1 MKHCIAIISL
11 ILASFTPL
19 FASYDEAL
27 KLFDEKKLRESLK
40 MIADELDVKKDT
52 DPASPNYK
60 LRFLAAHIHWKLGN
74 FDPSLQ
80 HFKKCMQIRP
90 ESEDPYIDAS
100 LMLISAKKLNDAES
114 IIKRGLE
121 IKKSPMLYFAYGKL
135 AMHNENFW
143 KAKEMLEKA
152 IALDPEL
159 YPAYN
164 SLGITL
170 MKLNR
175 PSEANTAFSAA
186 LSLHPNSAEIMNNLG
201 SSFMALGKYDISMKY
216 FEKATLIDP
225 ENETIKAN
233 LQFAKSKSGK

>member
-1 MKHCIAIISL
+1 MKYCIVLFTLLFST
-11 ILASFTPL
+11 LAPL
-19 FASYDEAL
+19 YASYEDAL
-27 KLFDEKKLRESLK
+27 KLFDEKKFHESLK
-40 MIADELDVKKDT
+40 MIADELDVKKDS
-52 DPASPNYK
+52 DPSSANYK

-74 FDPSLQ
+74 WESSFL

-90 ESEDPYIDAS
+90 ESEDPYIDVS
-100 LMLISAKKLNDAES
+100 LMLLSAKKINDAEQMV
-114 IIKRGLE
+114 KRGLE
-121 IKKSPMLYFAYGKL
+121 IKKSPMLYVVYGKIAL
-135 AMHNENFW
+135 HNENFW

-175 PSEANTAFSAA
+175 FSEANTAFSAA
-186 LSLHPNSAEIMNNLG
+186 LSINPNSAEIMNNLG
-201 SSFMALGKYDISMKY
+201 YSFMAMGKYDISIKY

-225 ENETIKAN
+225 ESETIKAN
-233 LQFAKSKSGK
+233 LQFAKSKAGK

>member
-1 MKHCIAIISL
+1 MKYLIVILSL
-11 ILASFTPL
+11 VVAPL
-19 FASYDEAL
+19 YASYDDAL

-40 MIADELDVKKDT
+40 MIADELDVKKDS
-52 DPASPNYK
+52 DPSSPNYK

-74 FDPSLQ
+74 YEPSLL

-100 LMLISAKKLNDAES
+100 LMLLNAKKFSDAEH
-114 IIKRGLE
+114 IIQKGLE

-186 LSLHPNSAEIMNNLG
+186 LSINPNSAEIMNNLG
-201 SSFMALGKYDISMKY
+201 YSFMAMGKYDISVKY

-225 ENETIKAN
+225 ENGTIKAN
-233 LQFAKSKSGK
+233 LQFAKSKTVK

>member
-1 MKHCIAIISL
+1 MKHSVLIIFFIFSSL
-11 ILASFTPL
+11 VPL
-19 FASYDEAL
+19 FASYDDAL
-27 KLFDEKKLRESLK
+27 KLFDEKKYRESLK
-40 MIADELDVKKDT
+40 LIADQLDVKKDA

-60 LRFLAAHIHWKLGN
+60 LRYLAAHIHWKLGN
-74 FDPSLQ
+74 YEYSLM
-80 HFKKCMQIRP
+80 HFKKCMQIKP

-100 LMLISAKKLNDAES
+100 LMLISAKKYTDAEYMVN
-114 IIKRGLE
+114 RGLE
-121 IKKSPMLYFAYGKL
+121 IKKSPMLYFVYGKI
-135 AMHNENFW
+135 AMRNENYW

-152 IALDPEL
+152 IALEPEL
-159 YPAYN
+159 YAAYN

-186 LSLHPNSAEIMNNLG
+186 LSVNPNSAEIMNNLG
-201 SSFMALGKYDISMKY
+201 FSFMALGKYDISVKY

-233 LQFAKSKSGK
+233 LQYAKSKTGK